1 MYKLLAGCIMV
12 ASTAIQ
18 AVESVVW
25 VRLGTDREGTIFS
38 VNEGSFSV
46 ATTKGGIEIAMQAGR
61 EDLPDGSIIYSQ
73 WYVIPQDCY
82 SGEGQVVSLTL
93 DGEYKTDYEFSYER
107 GGTTSRIAQVICRS
121 YHLHRDADLKGL

>member
-18 AVESVVW
+18 AVESDVW

-46 ATTKGGIEIAMQAGR
+46 ATTKGGIEVAMQAGR
-61 EDLPDGSIIYSQ
+61 EDLPDGGISYSQ
-73 WYVIPQDCY
+73 WYVIPQDCFN
-82 SGEGQVVSLTL
+82 GKGQVVSLAL
-93 DGEYKTDYEFSYER
+93 DGKYKTAYDFSFDR
-107 GGTTSRIAQVICRS
+107 GGTSSRIAQVICRS